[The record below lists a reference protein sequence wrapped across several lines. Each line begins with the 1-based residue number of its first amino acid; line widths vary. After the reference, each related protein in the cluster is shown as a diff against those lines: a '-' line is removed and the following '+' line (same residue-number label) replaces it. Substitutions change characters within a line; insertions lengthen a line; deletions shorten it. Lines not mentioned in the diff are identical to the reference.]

1 MEENKKDYVL
11 KNSASGKF
19 RLAKIS
25 KLTKIYTK
33 DAGGT
38 KLEFKTLPY
47 EEGIN
52 IEKKSSLFDTDDD
65 YYYYVIGTIRPD
77 DRGHTSY
84 EDCAFRTFT
93 NVSTDEFDE
102 VRELIIFA
110 DEYLS
115 KLLNDR

>member
-11 KNSASGKF
+11 KTSASGKF

-25 KLTKIYTK
+25 KLTNIYTK

-47 EEGIN
+47 EAGIN
-52 IEKKSSLFDTDDD
+52 IEKKSSSPDTDV
-65 YYYYVIGTIRPD
+65 YYYVIGTIRPD
-77 DRGHTSY
+77 GREDINY
-84 EDCAFRTFT
+84 EDCAFRTFN

-102 VRELIIFA
+102 VKELVLFA
-110 DEYLS
+110 DNYLNE
-115 KLLNDR
+115 LLKNK